1 MKARVFTMTEFFML
15 TLVAALMIISPGPD
29 FAIVVKNSLTHGRTS
44 GIYTAM
50 GIAIANMVHVAIN
63 LLGIG
68 VVISQSI
75 VAFTVM
81 KILGAAY
88 LLYIGYKGI
97 RAKPTVV
104 KDEFNKVTP
113 AVKPVREHNGFYSG
127 ILTCLLNPKAC
138 LFFLSFFSVML
149 SPTTPIATQIL
160 YGVWISAMALFWFIL
175 VTFFFTSP
183 VIGKKIDAFKHW
195 LERFTGGVLILLG
208 IKLLSYEVSR

>member
-1 MKARVFTMTEFFML
+1 MTEFFML

-29 FAIVVKNSLTHGRTS
+29 FAIVVKNSLTHGRTF
-44 GIYTAM
+44 GVYTAL
-50 GIAIANMVHVAIN
+50 GIAIANLCHVAIN
-63 LLGIG
+63 LFGIG

-81 KILGAAY
+81 KILGAGY

-97 RAKPTVV
+97 RAKPAVV
-104 KDEFNKVTP
+104 QDKPDIHIN
-113 AVKPVREHNGFYSG
+113 AKPVREHNGFYSG

-149 SPTTPIATQIL
+149 SPTTPIATQIF